1 MPSATDL
8 TSADVAAVGSSG
20 PDACASRDALTR
32 TEQEVLSLVAR
43 GLFNQEIAAQ
53 LGIVVGTVKWH
64 LHQIFAKLGARN
76 RTEAVARA
84 RDRGALASR
93 QP

>member
-1 MPSATDL
+1 MTTQL
-8 TSADVAAVGSSG
+8 TSAAALTCPGREARG
-20 PDACASRDALTR
+20 PRETLTR
-32 TEQEVLSLVAR
+32 TEQEVLDLVAS
-43 GLFNQEIAAQ
+43 GHFNQEIATQ

-84 RDRGALASR
+84 RERGALGSLR
-93 QP
+93 P

>member
-1 MPSATDL
+1 MPPTTNLASVNDDA
-8 TSADVAAVGSSG
+8 SG
-20 PDACASRDALTR
+20 YPTRDALAAREGLTR
-32 TEQEVLSLVAR
+32 TEQEILGLVAR

-76 RTEAVARA
+76 RTEAVAKA
-84 RDRGALASR
+84 RDRAELASR

>member
-1 MPSATDL
+1 MATDL
-8 TSADVAAVGSSG
+8 ASAAAVTYPAREGRA
-20 PDACASRDALTR
+20 PRETLTR
-32 TEQEVLSLVAR
+32 TEQEVLNLVAS
-43 GLFNQEIAAQ
+43 GHFNQEIATR

-84 RDRGALASR
+84 RERGALGSSR
-93 QP
+93 P

>member
-1 MPSATDL
+1 MTSNL
-8 TSADVAAVGSSG
+8 VSADAAAVTY
-20 PDACASRDALTR
+20 PVREARAPRETLTR
-32 TEQEVLSLVAR
+32 TEQEVLDLVAS
-43 GLFNQEIAAQ
+43 GHFNQEIATR

-84 RDRGALASR
+84 RERGALGSSR
-93 QP
+93 P